1 MDELIFPSSFS
12 ASISQ
17 ENQPSTFQQRLQYIL
32 KSQTNCWAY
41 AIFWQTT
48 SNKDNNGSFFLTC
61 GDGHFQGS
69 NKDVEWFYVLSL
81 AKSYSGNEGV
91 IGKAFTSTASFV
103 WLTGAQLLQ
112 FCSCERAKEA
122 QYNGVK
128 TLVCVPI
135 SNGVLE
141 LGSSDIIKE
150 DWTLVQQ
157 VKSLFCSVQE
167 NGPMNFL
174 DQNTIYFANFDFVT
188 GMQKDVQESDNSSKK
203 VATTSHASFLDSEL
217 SNSDCQLLEYPVQK
231 SRIRRTY
238 RKRGRK
244 HGVDCDKQMNHVEA
258 ERQRREKLN
267 HRFYMLR
274 SVVPQVTRI
283 DKASL
288 LSDAVAYINEL
299 KAKVDKLESKLHT
312 NLELKKKP
320 EMEHNDAVDNQSS
333 TNSVDHVSPSPIIFC
348 NISTQKNPTLK
359 VEVKMIGPDAMIRV
373 QSEDVNYPSTR
384 LMCALQDL
392 ELHVYHANISSVNN
406 IVVQD
411 IVIRDV
417 PNKGL
422 KTEDGLR
429 AAILRS
435 LEQIEDC

>member
-1 MDELIFPSSFS
+1 MDELIFPS

-17 ENQPSTFQQRLQYIL
+17 ENQPSTLEQRLQYIL
-32 KSQTNCWAY
+32 KSQTNSWAY

-48 SNKDNNGSFFLTC
+48 SNKDNNGSFFLTW

-91 IGKAFTSTASFV
+91 IGKAFSTASFV
-103 WLTGAQLLQ
+103 WLNGAQQLQ

-167 NGPMNFL
+167 NGPINFL
-174 DQNTIYFANFDFVT
+174 DQNSTIYFANFDFVT
-188 GMQKDVQESDNSSKK
+188 GMQIDVQESDNNSSKK
-203 VATTSHASFLDSEL
+203 VATMSHASFLDSEL
-217 SNSDCQLLEYPVQK
+217 SNSDCQLLEHPLQK
-231 SRIRRTY
+231 SRVGSKIRRTY
-238 RKRGRK
+238 RKRERK
-244 HGVDCDKQMNHVEA
+244 PGVDCDKQMNHVEA

-267 HRFYMLR
+267 HRFYELR
-274 SVVPQVTRI
+274 SVVPQVTRM

-299 KAKVDKLESKLHT
+299 KAKVDKLESKLHRV
-312 NLELKKKP
+312 LELKKKP
-320 EMEHNDAVDNQSS
+320 QMEHNDAVDNQSS
-333 TNSVDHVSPSPIIFC
+333 TNSVDHVSPSPI
-348 NISTQKNPTLK
+348 LK
-359 VEVKMIGPDAMIRV
+359 
-373 QSEDVNYPSTR
+373 
-384 LMCALQDL
+384 
-392 ELHVYHANISSVNN
+392 
-406 IVVQD
+406 
-411 IVIRDV
+411 
-417 PNKGL
+417 
-422 KTEDGLR
+422 
-429 AAILRS
+429 
-435 LEQIEDC
+435 